1 MRKDVEAADRSNEVR
16 AAARAWN
23 RAGAIDEKTL
33 DAIQKQYPDDRSRV
47 KPAFRVLLFLLT
59 FVAMGSAFAVL
70 AFNEVP
76 MRALLFLA
84 ALGSMA
90 LTELQ
95 IGELRRSSAGAEE
108 AMALLSFGFSVAA
121 LWWLFEDASGDFPW
135 RFLSVAAAVLAA
147 AAAWRWGFSIFGALA
162 VACLF
167 RAMTNWTGA
176 RAVWVLAA
184 LALLTPLLSASV
196 SPRHAPS
203 HRRAA
208 DAALV
213 TVLAALYFAVHLG
226 SYDAGLLERG
236 YWLGSFD
243 GASEA
248 GRSLY
253 IVGTAVVPL
262 FLLALGIFLRRPL
275 LLRMG
280 VVLGVASLVTLR
292 FYVHVAPLWVVLLA
306 CGGAAV
312 AIGMLL
318 NRYLASG
325 PGGERHG
332 FTAEPLFGE
341 PSSSARVIEAG
352 LGMALAPGST
362 LSETP
367 GKPGFRGAGG
377 EFGGGGAS
385 GKY

>member
-1 MRKDVEAADRSNEVR
+1 LKKDVEAADRSYEVR

-33 DAIQKQYPDDRSRV
+33 DAIQEQYPDDRSRV
-47 KPAFRVLLFLLT
+47 KPAFRVLLFLFT
-59 FVAMGSAFAVL
+59 FVAVGSAFAVL

-76 MRALLFLA
+76 IGALLFLA
-84 ALGSMA
+84 ALGSIA
-90 LTELQ
+90 LTEVQ

-108 AMALLSFGFSVAA
+108 ATALLSFWFSVGAIG
-121 LWWLFEDASGDFPW
+121 WVFEDSSGDFPW

-147 AAAWRWGFSIFGALA
+147 VAAWRWGLSVFGALA
-162 VACLF
+162 AVSLF
-167 RAMTNWTGA
+167 LALSFWSGA
-176 RAVWVLAA
+176 RTWWVLAA
-184 LALLTPLLSASV
+184 LAVLTPLLSASV
-196 SPRHAPS
+196 SPRLAPS

-213 TVLAALYFAVHLG
+213 TVLAALYLAVHLG
-226 SYDAGLLERG
+226 AYDAGLLDQG
-236 YWLGSFD
+236 SLFGSFE
-243 GASEA
+243 GATDRP
-248 GRSLY
+248 GRSLH

-262 FLLALGIFLRRPL
+262 FLLAGGVFLRRPL

-280 VVLGVASLVTLR
+280 VILGVASLVTLR
-292 FYVHVAPLWVVLLA
+292 FYVHVAPLWIVLLA
-306 CGGAAV
+306 SGGAAV
-312 AIGMLL
+312 AVGMLL

-325 PGGERHG
+325 PGRERHG

-341 PSSSARVIEAG
+341 GSRARVIEAG

-362 LSETP
+362 PSGTP
-367 GKPGFRGAGG
+367 AKPGFEGAGG

-385 GKY
+385 GKF